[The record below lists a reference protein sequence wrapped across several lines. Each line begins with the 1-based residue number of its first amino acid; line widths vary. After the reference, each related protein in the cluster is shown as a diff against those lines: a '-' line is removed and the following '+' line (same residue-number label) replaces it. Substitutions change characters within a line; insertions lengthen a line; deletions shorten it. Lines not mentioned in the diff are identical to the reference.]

1 MFEILI
7 VVLLCVLV
15 VQLFAVK
22 RAITDVGQFLAQLAT
37 SPIRHHVEFET
48 DISRTLNEIQE
59 SVASIEV
66 HLTEDE
72 NVEDYP
78 GPDDLWPDR
87 RDIDPFVE
95 PKFERAVTRAGHQF
109 HARKYENVVKLL
121 GPYEQQLSRKQL
133 KMLNDAKAQAAQTHK
148 TK

>member
-1 MFEILI
+1 MGFFYRLVRPRIEREDNYMFEILI

-95 PKFERAVTRAGHQF
+95 PKFCA
-109 HARKYENVVKLL
+109 L
-121 GPYEQQLSRKQL
+121 
-133 KMLNDAKAQAAQTHK
+133 
-148 TK
+148 